1 MHLGYV
7 CSCDIGKRIAGTC
20 VHVSTVLYYLGR
32 LKDNPNGLIFN
43 RADYLNKIFINTK
56 ANQKPNE
63 PAYVKNTRR
72 KYIHEAV
79 SSAESCKDTS
89 YEYISEAESEA
100 TEETIQSIKS
110 QFTQKPLI
118 KARVPKKIV
127 GSKKK
132 KNKRSKKEFTD
143 SEDEFSSAKETTSEI
158 ESSDVSINEDNNS
171 NQKNNKTRRL
181 RKRKINNKSNKNKN
195 PKLDSS
201 YNNYDLLDS
210 EKNDLHENIL
220 NNDSI
225 EFTEYP
231 DKNTAFEEEKSF
243 EFYRQKFNLKSFDI
257 KLKKLKEDDFENL
270 MYKAKI
276 QEKKDDTKFEE
287 KDMIQN
293 APSWS
298 AVINYDNDIFKLI
311 DTCPLDYGLFGLWIS
326 SKLNEKFLSSLKE
339 TSKTKDIIDTVKYVN
354 ENWDL
359 ARENWVTKI
368 LNENQVRKIENPKQN
383 ENQIS
388 IHGST
393 EAIFFDHLLDF
404 QKYSLK
410 QKCSMNC
417 RLNNTDM
424 PEDLFIEKN
433 YYSVVL
439 KKDISGLL
447 NIKGFTRNY
456 DNFCHECNSEIYEK
470 IHFDNTPNFLCMSY
484 LNNFDIS
491 LSDIKN
497 DEKLIVEINK
507 VKFKFLF
514 GIHHSLRGTGH
525 FTALFY
531 LFNKYFQVDD
541 MGRKKVKEI
550 NSKSNKNLFDKKL
563 NSAYYYR
570 MDLDEAVSTSNKHE
584 PSPSRPSS
592 ASKPSSASVSSS
604 AFKLSANSEP
614 SSAFKLSAASEPSS
628 ASKTLLSSKITRRRE
643 ILLKPDS
650 DDEDDK
656 EDGIY
661 TSENKRIFS
670 EISEWKKSLK
680 KELDDKINKEFREQ
694 VMQMKE
700 NNVSFDPKKLK
711 ETISSQIYEKWAFEK
726 ASADPELARKAGYDL
741 KRMIHK

>member
-1 MHLGYV
+1 MYLGYV

-20 VHVSTVLYYLGR
+20 VHVSTVLLYLGK
-32 LKDNPNGLIFN
+32 LKDNPNDHIFN
-43 RADYLNKIFINTK
+43 RAAYLNKIFINTK

-63 PAYVKNTRR
+63 PVYVKNTRR
-72 KYIHEAV
+72 NTSSIHEAV
-79 SSAESCKDTS
+79 SSAESCQDTS

-110 QFTQKPLI
+110 QITQKTLK
-118 KARVPKKIV
+118 KARVPRKIV
-127 GSKKK
+127 GFKKK
-132 KNKRSKKEFTD
+132 KNKKPKKELTD
-143 SEDEFSSAKETTSEI
+143 SEDEFLSAKETTSEI
-158 ESSDVSINEDNNS
+158 ESSEVSMNEDKYS
-171 NQKNNKTRRL
+171 TKKNNIIRRP

-201 YNNYDLLDS
+201 YNNYNLLDS

-225 EFTEYP
+225 EFTDYP
-231 DKNTAFEEEKSF
+231 DKKTAFEEEKSF

-276 QEKKDDTKFEE
+276 QEKRDDTKFEE

-298 AVINYDNDIFKLI
+298 AVINYDNNIFKLI

-368 LNENQVRKIENPKQN
+368 LNENQVRKIENPKQI

-497 DEKLIVEINK
+497 DKKLIVEINK

-514 GIHHSLRGTGH
+514 GIHHSLRGSGH

-531 LFNKYFQVDD
+531 LFNKYFKVDD
-541 MGRKKVKEI
+541 MGREKVKEI
-550 NSKSNKNLFDKKL
+550 KINSKTDKNLFNKPL
-563 NSAYYYR
+563 SSAYYYR
-570 MDLDEAVSTSNKHE
+570 MDLKAISTSNEHE
-584 PSPSRPSS
+584 PSSSESSS
-592 ASKPSSASVSSS
+592 ASE
-604 AFKLSANSEP
+604 LI
-614 SSAFKLSAASEPSS
+614 AASEPSS
-628 ASKTLLSSKITRRRE
+628 ASKASSAQEPSTASKNSILSKITRRKE

-650 DDEDDK
+650 DDGDDK
-656 EDGIY
+656 DNGIY
-661 TSENKRIFS
+661 TTENKRIFS
-670 EISEWKKSLK
+670 EISEWKKSLN
-680 KELDDKINKEFREQ
+680 KELDDKIDKEFRAQ
-694 VMQMKE
+694 VMQMKK

-711 ETISSQIYEKWAFEK
+711 ETISAEIFGKWAFEK
-726 ASADPELARKAGYDL
+726 VSADPVLARQSGFDPQL
-741 KRMIHK
+741 WIHK

>member
-7 CSCDIGKRIAGTC
+7 CSCDIGKRVAGTC

-132 KNKRSKKEFTD
+132 NNKMSKKEFTD
-143 SEDEFSSAKETTSEI
+143 SEDEFSSAKETTSNI
-158 ESSDVSINEDNNS
+158 ESSDVSINEDKNS
-171 NQKNNKTRRL
+171 NQKNNKTKRL

-225 EFTEYP
+225 EFTDYP
-231 DKNTAFEEEKSF
+231 DKKTAFEEEKSF
-243 EFYRQKFNLKSFDI
+243 EFYRQKFNLKCFDI
-257 KLKKLKEDDFENL
+257 KLKKLKENDFENL

-276 QEKKDDTKFEE
+276 QEKRDDTKFEE

-298 AVINYDNDIFKLI
+298 AVINYDNNIFKLI

-368 LNENQVRKIENPKQN
+368 LNENQIRKIENPKQI

-497 DEKLIVEINK
+497 DKKLIVEINK

-514 GIHHSLRGTGH
+514 GIHHSLRGSGH

-531 LFNKYFQVDD
+531 LFNKYFKVDD
-541 MGRKKVKEI
+541 MGREKVKEI
-550 NSKSNKNLFDKKL
+550 KINSKTDKNLFNKPL
-563 NSAYYYR
+563 SSAYYYR
-570 MDLDEAVSTSNKHE
+570 MDLKAISTSNEHE
-584 PSPSRPSS
+584 PSSSESSSASELLAASEPSS
-592 ASKPSSASVSSS
+592 ASKPSSAQ
-604 AFKLSANSEP
+604 EP
-614 SSAFKLSAASEPSS
+614 ST
-628 ASKTLLSSKITRRRE
+628 ASKNSMLSKITRRKE

-650 DDEDDK
+650 DDGDDK
-656 EDGIY
+656 DNGIY
-661 TSENKRIFS
+661 TTENKRIFS
-670 EISEWKKSLK
+670 EISEWKKSLN
-680 KELDDKINKEFREQ
+680 KELDDKIDKEFRAQ
-694 VMQMKE
+694 VMQMKK

-711 ETISSQIYEKWAFEK
+711 ETISAEIFGKWAFEK
-726 ASADPELARKAGYDL
+726 VSADPELARQSGFDPQL
-741 KRMIHK
+741 WIHK